1 MNTTSIED
9 KAIATRVREVFGGT
23 AEVHRYWDEGNEFHV
38 DILHSA
44 NSPWPGVTSYSTL
57 GLSNW
62 PLFQDDKEFKV
73 RLELVGACT
82 SNAPTLGNVLATC
95 AFYIIKE
102 RWFCAPGVI
111 FRDMLTINDV
121 PCTTPH
127 LLFVPPFLWDEK
139 LNTTF
144 QLANRLV
151 TWLLAVPIT
160 EAEAVFG
167 ATEGSDKL
175 ENLLQEK
182 DVAIFDLQRKSVA

>member
-1 MNTTSIED
+1 
-9 KAIATRVREVFGGT
+9 
-23 AEVHRYWDEGNEFHV
+23 
-38 DILHSA
+38 
-44 NSPWPGVTSYSTL
+44 
-57 GLSNW
+57 
-62 PLFQDDKEFKV
+62 
-73 RLELVGACT
+73 
-82 SNAPTLGNVLATC
+82 
-95 AFYIIKE
+95 
-102 RWFCAPGVI
+102 
-111 FRDMLTINDV
+111 MLTINDI
-121 PCTTPH
+121 PCTAPH

-139 LNTTF
+139 LNTTL